1 MLPVDLL
8 RIPIFAL
15 SICTSVCSFAAQML
29 ALVALPFMMQ
39 MDLHYSAVETGL
51 LITPWPVAIAIA
63 SPIAGR
69 LADRY
74 SAGILGGVGLFMFSM
89 GLLSLAFLPS
99 VPGPV
104 DIVWRMALCGFGFGL
119 FQSPNN
125 RAMIT
130 AAPKSRSGGASGM
143 LGTARLLGQTSG
155 AAIVALLFARLPH
168 DQAPSVAL
176 LLGAGS
182 ALVAAGVSLA
192 RLYER
197 PALAARRAS
206 NPEADPGMHA
216 DVLKEEQDRK
226 PAE

>member
-1 MLPVDLL
+1 
-8 RIPIFAL
+8 
-15 SICTSVCSFAAQML
+15 
-29 ALVALPFMMQ
+29 
-39 MDLHYSAVETGL
+39 
-51 LITPWPVAIAIA
+51 
-63 SPIAGR
+63 
-69 LADRY
+69 
-74 SAGILGGVGLFMFSM
+74 
-89 GLLSLAFLPS
+89 LSLAFLPT
-99 VPGPV
+99 VPGHF
-104 DIVWRMALCGFGFGL
+104 DIIWRMTLCGFGFGL

-155 AAIVALLFARLPH
+155 TAIVALLFARLPH

-176 LLGAGS
+176 LIGAGS

-197 PALAARRAS
+197 PALAAKRAS

-216 DVLKEEQDRK
+216 DVLKEDQENR